1 MTGPK
6 LNEASRV
13 AGERTGFRASTRF
26 ARVSARKV
34 RPVLDLVR
42 GKDVRSADD
51 ILRFTDRDP
60 AILVRKLLASA
71 IANAQHN
78 FEQDPNELFVKAAY
92 ADEGPTLKR
101 FRPRARGSAGP
112 ILKRT
117 AHVTIVLDRLSDS
130 ALATREAK
138 GGAGGAAA
146 ARRARVA
153 ASRAKAPAADE
164 STDTSASSDASS
176 ESSETGE
183 KAE

>member
-42 GKDVRSADD
+42 GKDVRAADD

-71 IANAQHN
+71 VANAQHN
-78 FEQDPNELFVKAAY
+78 FEQDPNELYVKAAY

-130 ALATREAK
+130 ALAAREAA
-138 GGAGGAAA
+138 GGTGGAAA

-153 ASRAKAPAADE
+153 ASRAKAPTAEASTATDE
-164 STDTSASSDASS
+164 TTDTTTD
-176 ESSETGE
+176 E

>member
-42 GKDVRSADD
+42 GKDVRAADD

-71 IANAQHN
+71 VANAQHN
-78 FEQDPNELFVKAAY
+78 FEQDPNELYVKAAY

-130 ALATREAK
+130 ALATREAA
-138 GGAGGAAA
+138 GGTGGAAA

-153 ASRAKAPAADE
+153 ASRAKAPTAEASTATDE
-164 STDTSASSDASS
+164 TTDTTTD
-176 ESSETGE
+176 E

>member
-42 GKDVRSADD
+42 GKDVRAADD

-78 FEQDPNELFVKAAY
+78 FEQDPTELFVKAAY

-117 AHVTIVLDRLSDS
+117 AHVTIVLDRLSDA
-130 ALATREAK
+130 ALASREAK

-146 ARRARVA
+146 A
-153 ASRAKAPAADE
+153 
-164 STDTSASSDASS
+164 
-176 ESSETGE
+176 
-183 KAE
+183 

>member
-71 IANAQHN
+71 VANAQHN
-78 FEQDPNELFVKAAY
+78 FQQEPTELYVKAAY

-117 AHVTIVLDRLSDS
+117 AHVTIVLDRLGED
-130 ALATREAK
+130 ALAAK
-138 GGAGGAAA
+138 AERGGAAA
-146 ARRARVA
+146 SRRARVA
-153 ASRAKAPAADE
+153 ASRGKKAEQPAAAPE
-164 STDTSASSDASS
+164 ST
-176 ESSETGE
+176 E